1 MVQSGDADGFISGLT
16 TRYVDALQPTFQVI
30 GTRPD
35 VRRAAG
41 LYIMIVRDRVFFFA
55 DCAVNISPTAEH
67 LADIAELS
75 AEVASNFDITP
86 RIAMLSFSNFGSV
99 AHPSPQTVAAAV
111 EILKKRQPYLQVD
124 GEMTADAALVPDLID
139 RLYSYSRVREA
150 NVLIFPDLNAANTS
164 YQLMQRLGGA
174 EAIGPVLMGMARAVH
189 ILLPSDDVRDIVNMA
204 AIAVVDAQMRA
215 LA

>member
-1 MVQSGDADGFISGLT
+1 
-16 TRYVDALQPTFQVI
+16 
-30 GTRPD
+30 
-35 VRRAAG
+35 
-41 LYIMIVRDRVFFFA
+41 MIVRDRVFFFA
-55 DCAVNISPTAEH
+55 DCAVNISPTAEE

-75 AEVASNFDITP
+75 AEMASNFDVPP
-86 RIAMLSFSNFGSV
+86 RVAMLSFSNFGSV
-99 AHPSPQTVAAAV
+99 AHPNPQTVAKSV
-111 EILKKRQPYLQVD
+111 EILKKRQPYLAVD
-124 GEMTADAALVPDLID
+124 GEMTADAAVVPELFE
-139 RLYSYSRVREA
+139 RLYIFSRVREA

-174 EAIGPVLMGMARAVH
+174 EAIGPILLGMARSVH